1 MFFCNGL
8 AGDYTMVCIQ
18 NCNLKTR
25 DEKPIQ
31 VQADA
36 PKA

>member
-1 MFFCNGL
+1 MFLDL

-25 DEKPIQ
+25 DEKPITQ
-31 VQADA
+31 VPGGDA